1 MPRDALHR
9 KRPKYSKRPLVQRT
23 SFANNNA
30 TDQGYRN
37 ANGNHPGGANFLFAD
52 GSVHFVKSTIN
63 IKTYWALGTRAQG
76 EIVSSDSY

>member
-30 TDQGYRN
+30 TDQRYQN
-37 ANGNHPGGANFLFAD
+37 ANSNHPGGANFLFAD
-52 GSVHFVKSTIN
+52 GGVRFIKSSIA
-63 IKTYWALGTRAQG
+63 IKTYWALGTKGNG
-76 EIVSSDSY
+76 EVVSSDSY